1 MRKKGFLLNQK
12 SCFTLS
18 CSGIVKDHLSHFP
31 ASARKK
37 KKKTIRLEKKFLYFR
52 KRSFLARNIK
62 KILIFCQ
69 KEAFLIFAGIKKF
82 LTYPETQLWSSN
94 IKKIWYFLKER
105 FSYIFSNETLHFSLQ
120 ARKIK
125 ENNPEN
131 NFLHFR
137 KRKQRK
143 NVLHFLKRNIL

>member
-37 KKKTIRLEKKFLYFR
+37 KKKAIRLEKKFLYFR

-62 KILIFCQ
+62 KILMFCL
-69 KEAFLIFAGIKKF
+69 KEAFILTFA
-82 LTYPETQLWSSN
+82 E
-94 IKKIWYFLKER
+94 IKKIP
-105 FSYIFSNETLHFSLQ
+105 YIFGNATLKL
-120 ARKIK
+120 
-125 ENNPEN
+125 
-131 NFLHFR
+131 
-137 KRKQRK
+137 
-143 NVLHFLKRNIL
+143 